1 MYPTHSVHLPPGG
14 GNTVMQTTATPS
26 SCGPRMSAFVP
37 ISSGGPSMGAPQP
50 LRPTNRMGGSSVYSS
65 SLSFPS
71 MDSQHSDSE
80 FSVIS
85 DTSDEG
91 YP

>member
-1 MYPTHSVHLPPGG
+1 MYPTHSGHLPPGG
-14 GNTVMQTTATPS
+14 GSTLTQTTATPS
-26 SCGPRMSAFVP
+26 SGGPRMSAFVS
-37 ISSGGPSMGAPQP
+37 ISSGGPSMGVPQS
-50 LRPTNRMGGSSVYSS
+50 LRQNSRMGGSSVYSS

-80 FSVIS
+80 FSVVT
-85 DTSDEG
+85 DTSDEC